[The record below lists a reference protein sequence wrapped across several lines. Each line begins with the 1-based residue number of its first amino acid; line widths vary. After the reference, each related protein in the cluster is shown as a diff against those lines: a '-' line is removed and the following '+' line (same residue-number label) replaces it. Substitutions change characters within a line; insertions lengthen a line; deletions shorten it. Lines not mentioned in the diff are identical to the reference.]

1 MTYREEDVK
10 TGCVLGIMAA
20 FVMFLVVAAVLL
32 VRSANSGRCIGADD
46 YLDLPKDKQTEY
58 RLSTRNVILGAVL
71 VETVVVPIY
80 VALEASFCP
89 KEATP

>member
-1 MTYREEDVK
+1 MTHRGVVVK
-10 TGCVLGIMAA
+10 AGCVLGIMAA

-32 VRSANSGRCIGADD
+32 VRSANNGRCIGAND
-46 YLDLPKDKQTEY
+46 YFELPPDQRAAY

-71 VETVVVPIY
+71 VKTIVVPIY

-89 KEATP
+89 KEATQ

>member
-1 MTYREEDVK
+1 MKMDGDNVK
-10 TGCVLGIMAA
+10 AGCVIGIVAA
-20 FVMFLVVAAVLL
+20 FVIFLVVAAGLL
-32 VRSANSGRCIGADD
+32 VRSANSGRCIGAGD
-46 YLDLPKDKQTEY
+46 YLDLPKDKQAEY

-71 VETVVVPIY
+71 VETIVAPIY